1 MSNPSQRRDSSGRF
15 KPDHRTRNTAIGA
28 TAVAGI
34 AVAAV
39 GAAFRFGWFDR
50 FLPATEG
57 HDAPDLALD
66 ATTPGTD
73 RAPDAFRPD
82 PTAIPTA
89 GEREGLRPP
98 PPVATGFTTDDAR
111 SEELTAA

>member
-1 MSNPSQRRDSSGRF
+1 MSNPSQRRDSHGRF
-15 KPDHRTRNTAIGA
+15 VPDHHARNVAIGA
-28 TAVAGI
+28 TAIAGI

-39 GAAFRFGWFDR
+39 GAAFRFGWLDR
-50 FLPATEG
+50 FLPASEG

-66 ATTPGTD
+66 ADAPGTD

-89 GEREGLRPP
+89 AEREALRPP
-98 PPVATGFTTDDAR
+98 PPVDKGFLAADDR
-111 SEELTAA
+111 IEELTTH